1 MASSYLSAVGLLRDY
16 SDASQD
22 PAFSQIVSL
31 DLATVVPS
39 LSGPKRPHDRVDAA
53 KMKEDFLQCLSN
65 KVSATE
71 PERHRCPNFPHIIL
85 GLYSQKYLICG
96 GLASVRKV

>member
-1 MASSYLSAVGLLRDY
+1 MTEAYLRRVGLFRDY
-16 SDASQD
+16 SDAGQD
-22 PAFSQIVSL
+22 PAFSQVLEL

-65 KVSATE
+65 KVRIDE
-71 PERHRCPNFPHIIL
+71 
-85 GLYSQKYLICG
+85 
-96 GLASVRKV
+96 V